1 MRQAQCIGL
10 LLIIASALSFG
21 LTLQAVELT
30 NDWTTNWFVGYYHI
44 LSGDAY
50 NWFFGYYHVSF
61 VANDFN
67 PFSSFYNPFPSVLG
81 GICFLVWGIVF
92 CFVKNENPRLP
103 WWYWGN
109 RRVMQLQGLVL
120 SVGGALSL
128 YLSMFSMQYQAF
140 DHLGNIIYPYRQY
153 GFPLA
158 LLGYALLTFGTVVLA
173 GAFQLLD
180 KTILHIQKV
189 IIMFNG
195 EKSLVFWVG
204 LLVFS
209 YSLAQSCAAFC
220 LWVWDAIYYIAIY
233 PTVFVFGSS
242 TGVLKPTAVLPSI
255 LLIISGVIFAVI
267 GLYTMKKG
275 IKQEQPQIQN

>member
-10 LLIIASALSFG
+10 LLIIAGALSFG

-92 CFVKNENPRLP
+92 WFVKNENPRLP

-140 DHLGNIIYPYRQY
+140 DHLGNTIYPYQQY

-158 LLGYALLTFGTVVLA
+158 LLGLVLLAFGTVVLV
-173 GAFQLLD
+173 GAFQVLD
-180 KTILHIQKV
+180 KTISHIQNV
-189 IIMFNG
+189 ITMFNG
-195 EKSLVFWVG
+195 EKTFVFWVG
-204 LLVFS
+204 LLVFGC
-209 YSLAQSCAAFC
+209 SLGQFCTTVCAA
-220 LWVWDAIYYIAIY
+220 VWDAIYYFAIY
-233 PTVFVFGSS
+233 PSVFAYPLS
-242 TGVLKPTAVLPSI
+242 TGVLKPTAVLPLI
-255 LLIISGVIFAVI
+255 PLIINGVIFAVI
-267 GLYTMKKG
+267 GLYMMKKG